1 MTVLVGPTG
10 GLFFGGKKNADE
22 PGCCLSL
29 HRDMIHA
36 LVTRGF
42 PSFRWFWQE
51 SVYCKRFFTKRGGR
65 PSLSR
70 FVFPSQLASL
80 RGKSNSV
87 GSEVGHY
94 EQTSRL
100 PNVWWRDKKG
110 PDDLLFAPH
119 VVVTSSLNPLKS
131 SKGNELNAAW
141 IQTLKKL
148 KEQMYYGENFST
160 KVAQVLVWRQCLL
173 WNQFFA
179 SQQSRV
185 APKLCWSKTRITYVR
200 VIVPKNCLWP
210 PFLRP
215 KVLVCY
221 ILNYPRENKQK
232 EAKSI
237 NSGLRT
243 SLVWSSTCKCSPP

>member
-1 MTVLVGPTG
+1 MAVLVGPTG
-10 GLFFGGKKNADE
+10 CLFFGEKKNADE

-29 HRDMIHA
+29 HCDMIHA

-141 IQTLKKL
+141 IQTLKKP
-148 KEQMYYGENFST
+148 KEQMYYGESFQPRWLRCWFGGSACSGTSSLHLNSPEWHQNFPGLKQEPLTSG
-160 KVAQVLVWRQCLL
+160 AELL
-173 WNQFFA
+173 
-179 SQQSRV
+179 
-185 APKLCWSKTRITYVR
+185 C
-200 VIVPKNCLWP
+200 
-210 PFLRP
+210 
-215 KVLVCY
+215 
-221 ILNYPRENKQK
+221 PRT
-232 EAKSI
+232 AYDHHF
-237 NSGLRT
+237 
-243 SLVWSSTCKCSPP
+243 